1 MKIKHFGMTILSLF
15 ALVAFSLSMSS
26 CQGISGG
33 GDNSGGSGA
42 NTNSSSILG
51 TTWYWDDT
59 DSSSQECTNEH
70 YSASSGSESGSG
82 SGGSSSSNTCENYS
96 KNKTE
101 ISRTTKTVSEY
112 SSTLKG
118 TYLHIENDGTSYLG
132 TYSYTKKIPAYTYD
146 EVKYKI
152 TYTCNCDRLHN
163 LSSWSYTETE
173 TENSTKSEP
182 IYGEK
187 TNFTPV
193 YKGTV
198 STSGST
204 AKFNFV
210 YQYKEI
216 ANNSSGG
223 NLYYYTSS
231 NPSIEESYWS
241 VATTIGSPATTTY
254 LYKSTGTS
262 TEAYDLSVEKTSS
275 YLNLIYKSGTDY
287 CKKKTD
293 SYGTVCNTPLSYQ
306 SWGHWD
312 AGKYDESMIGP
323 KDQREALYN
332 VLKNTSWYKSSYSDD
347 LSVGSLRGD
356 VITFKDN
363 LNYTLDS
370 SVAYWGGDYYYISS
384 TQSTYGWAAS
394 PKGYLVLSDTN
405 TYGFYDIL
413 YQTDSSSS
421 DKKYQLCFDGN
432 LYPSSGDS
440 VTAKGIGTWTSSF
453 LKENT
458 SSGMSWGYDEWG
470 NIQEYETS
478 AASEVYVSES
488 EASKNFTYS
497 YKPFSGKTFTQT
509 IYSDGEKF
517 KGNTY
522 VNKTAFIA
530 GKEWYVQAAVWT
542 NSDGTKFECTGL
554 KSSTQMQQYS
564 LTYDSTSYSLED
576 VADLGSNKY
585 IILVSNSSD
594 DSKAS
599 FILEDKLD
607 GTVTIVP
614 VADENDS
621 SKAKTLTYESR
632 YGYNTDNYVK
642 VTIEAAANLLSES
655 FAKIAEANYSYYD
668 YTASDDSLS
677 VNLPKTT
684 KVSSVINAFSSN
696 TNLKKAYN
704 LVVKASVS
712 GDKISDTSVTV
723 ENNANIYFS
732 SEKDSESFYATYQ
745 IEASS
750 NETFTEPSSGV
761 NYEYELSTDKKSLKV
776 LVLPS
781 TRIDSCVED
790 FIKNLSYGT
799 LSYSYTSG
807 TETKTVD
814 YPSIWFS
821 EKGITSDITFT
832 VTFETYSD
840 SGYDYGDD
848 SGYGG
853 EGEPGYDY
861 GDEDSYEFYYDGVPI
876 YYGYLSEL
884 SYFNLEEGTDYTV
897 DESSKTVTLTESG
910 YAKFSEYGYVY

>member
-1 MKIKHFGMTILSLF
+1 MKIKHFGMAILSLF

-70 YSASSGSESGSG
+70 YSASSGSGSG
-82 SGGSSSSNTCENYS
+82 GGSSSNICENYS

-132 TYSYTKKIPAYTYD
+132 TYSYTKKIPAYTYE
-146 EVKYKI
+146 EVKYRI
-152 TYTCNCDRLHN
+152 TYSCNDGFHD
-163 LSSWSYTETE
+163 LSLWSYTETE
-173 TENSTKSEP
+173 TENSTKSGP

-198 STSGST
+198 STDGST

-210 YQYKEI
+210 YKYKEI
-216 ANNSSGG
+216 NNNSSGG
-223 NLYYYTSS
+223 NLYYFTSS
-231 NPSIEESYWS
+231 NSSVEESYWS
-241 VATTIGSPATTTY
+241 VATTVGSPATTTY

-275 YLNLIYKSGTDY
+275 YLNLIYKSGTNY
-287 CKKKTD
+287 CKQKTD
-293 SYGTVCNTPLSYQ
+293 SYGTLCNTPLSYQ

-347 LSVGSLRGD
+347 LSVGSLRE

-363 LNYTLDS
+363 LNFALDS

-384 TQSTYGWAAS
+384 AQSTCGWAAS
-394 PKGYLVLSDTN
+394 PKGHLVLSDTN
-405 TYGFYDIL
+405 SYGFYDIL

-421 DKKYQLCFDGN
+421 DKKYQLYFGGN

-440 VTAKGIGTWTSSF
+440 VTAKGIGTWSSSY
-453 LKENT
+453 LNEKAP
-458 SSGMSWGYDEWG
+458 SSSIIWGYDEWG
-470 NIQEYETS
+470 NYQEYETP

-497 YKPFSGKTFTQT
+497 YKPFSGKTFTQA
-509 IYSDGEKF
+509 IYSDEEKF

-522 VNKTAFIA
+522 VNKNAFVA

-542 NSDGTKFECTGL
+542 NSDGTKFECTSL
-554 KSSTQMQQYS
+554 NSDKMQKYA
-564 LTYDSTSYSLED
+564 LTYDSISYSVKD

-585 IILVSNSSD
+585 IVLVSNSSD
-594 DSKAS
+594 YSKAS

-607 GTVTIVP
+607 GTITIVP

-632 YGYNTDNYVK
+632 YGYNADNYVK

-655 FAKIAEANYSYYD
+655 FAKIAEAKYSYYD

-677 VNLPKTT
+677 VNLPKTAT
-684 KVSSVINAFSSN
+684 IREVYNDFVSYA
-696 TNLKKAYN
+696 NLKHAYD
-704 LVVKASVS
+704 LTPKTSSS
-712 GDKISDTSVTV
+712 GEKIDTSKTV
-723 ENNANIYFS
+723 EENASIYFVAEVI
-732 SEKDSESFYATYQ
+732 EKSFYATYV
-745 IEASS
+745 IDASLDATFEDS
-750 NETFTEPSSGV
+750 NSESYGYK
-761 NYEYELSTDKKSLKV
+761 NYDAELSGDKKTLKI
-776 LVLPS
+776 LVS
-781 TRIDSCVED
+781 TYDSISCVSD
-790 FIKNLSYGT
+790 FIKNVDEITYK
-799 LSYSYTSG
+799 YTSG

-814 YPSIWFS
+814 SYNYFYQ
-821 EKGITSDITFT
+821 EGITSDVTFTITFT
-832 VTFETYSD
+832 TYSD
-840 SGYDYGDD
+840 SGY
-848 SGYGG
+848 
-853 EGEPGYDY
+853 
-861 GDEDSYEFYYDGVPI
+861 GDEDYYDFYYDGLPI
-876 YYGYLSEL
+876 YSGYLSEL
-884 SYFNLEEGTDYTV
+884 SYFNLEEGADYTV

>member
-1 MKIKHFGMTILSLF
+1 M
-15 ALVAFSLSMSS
+15 
-26 CQGISGG
+26 
-33 GDNSGGSGA
+33 
-42 NTNSSSILG
+42 
-51 TTWYWDDT
+51 
-59 DSSSQECTNEH
+59 
-70 YSASSGSESGSG
+70 
-82 SGGSSSSNTCENYS
+82 
-96 KNKTE
+96 
-101 ISRTTKTVSEY
+101 
-112 SSTLKG
+112 
-118 TYLHIENDGTSYLG
+118 
-132 TYSYTKKIPAYTYD
+132 
-146 EVKYKI
+146 
-152 TYTCNCDRLHN
+152 
-163 LSSWSYTETE
+163 
-173 TENSTKSEP
+173 
-182 IYGEK
+182 
-187 TNFTPV
+187 
-193 YKGTV
+193 
-198 STSGST
+198 
-204 AKFNFV
+204 
-210 YQYKEI
+210 
-216 ANNSSGG
+216 
-223 NLYYYTSS
+223 
-231 NPSIEESYWS
+231 
-241 VATTIGSPATTTY
+241 ATTIGSLATTTY

-287 CKKKTD
+287 CKQKTD
-293 SYGTVCNTPLSYQ
+293 SYGTLCNNPLSYQ

-332 VLKNTSWYKSSYSDD
+332 VLKNTSWYKSSYSDN
-347 LSVGSLRGD
+347 LSVGSLRE

-394 PKGYLVLSDTN
+394 PKGHLVLSDTN

-432 LYPSSGDS
+432 LYPSSDDS

-470 NIQEYETS
+470 NIQEYETP
-478 AASEVYVSES
+478 AAIEVYVSES

-509 IYSDGEKF
+509 IYSDEEKF

-522 VNKTAFIA
+522 VNKSAFVA
-530 GKEWYVQAAVWT
+530 GKEWYVQAAVWA
-542 NSDGTKFECTGL
+542 NSDGTKFECTSL
-554 KSSTQMQQYS
+554 DSSKMQKYA
-564 LTYDSTSYSLED
+564 LTYDSTSYSVKD

-594 DSKAS
+594 YSKAS

-607 GTVTIVP
+607 GTITIVP

-632 YGYNTDNYVK
+632 YGYSADNYVK

-655 FAKIAEANYSYYD
+655 YAKIAEEKYLYYD
-668 YTASDDSLS
+668 YTASADSLS
-677 VNLPKTT
+677 VYLPKTT
-684 KVSSVINAFSSN
+684 TIREVYNDFYSYV
-696 TNLKKAYN
+696 NLKNSYN
-704 LVVKASVS
+704 LVMKAGVS
-712 GDKISDTSVTV
+712 GDKISDTSVV

-750 NETFTEPSSGV
+750 NEIFTEPSSGV

-790 FIKNLSYGT
+790 FIKNLSNGT

-821 EKGITSDITFT
+821 AKDITSDITFT

-861 GDEDSYEFYYDGVPI
+861 GDEDPYEFYYGDSSV
-876 YYGYLSEL
+876 YSGYLSEL
-884 SYFNLEEGTDYTV
+884 SFFNLEEGTDYTV

-910 YAKFSEYGYVY
+910 YEKFSEYGYVY